1 MHMSK
6 HALWRWR
13 QRFGGDYAYALR
25 KSVHIGCIARADI
38 RYYAPRRCIF
48 VCDGQKVATVIRITE
63 YSKHYY
69 KALVQRYHYQVE
81 LSQLLDFL
89 GLLKISL

>member
-1 MHMSK
+1 M
-6 HALWRWR
+6 ALATALRWR
-13 QRFGGDYAYALR
+13 LAIRTAQ
-25 KSVHIGCIARADI
+25 KCADI
-38 RYYAPRRCIF
+38 RYYAPRRCVF
-48 VCDGQKVATVIRITE
+48 VIRITE